1 MDHTQDIE
9 LEKQR
14 KRRVCELAMDAG
26 AAQLCNGAE
35 IWRVEDTMYHIC
47 ASYDVGE
54 IEVFVLSN
62 GIFMTGNDDGETF
75 FSVSK
80 HIPMAGSNLGVIT
93 DVNSLSR
100 KIENEKIDIEIARA
114 ELKKILKQKPK
125 PLLFTS
131 IATGIGSGC
140 FGHMVGA
147 DVFESITGGII
158 ACMIIML
165 MFFLD
170 KMNIPK
176 LIKNIFA
183 GGVVALMAILATN
196 ISFFNCMEVDKI
208 IISAIFPLLQGVSFV
223 NAIRDLANADFISG
237 AVKMLDTI
245 MVFMYVAVGASTVL
259 SAYYGLIGGA
269 L

>member
-1 MDHTQDIE
+1 MDYSQKND
-9 LEKQR
+9 LEKNR
-14 KRRVCELAMDAG
+14 KRRVCELALEAG

-35 IWRVEDTMYHIC
+35 IWRVEDTIYHIC
-47 ASYDVGE
+47 ASYNVEE

-62 GIFMTGNDDGETF
+62 GILMTGNDEGETF
-75 FSVSK
+75 FSISK
-80 HIPMAGSNLGVIT
+80 HIPMAGSNLGMLT

-100 KIENEKIDIEIARA
+100 RIEAGGITVEEAKKELRKIKR
-114 ELKKILKQKPK
+114 KKPK
-125 PLLFTS
+125 PLLFVN

-147 DVFESITGGII
+147 NFRESLAGGIL
-158 ACMIIML
+158 AFIIMYV
-165 MFFLD
+165 MSFMD
-170 KMNIPK
+170 KMKVPK

-183 GGVVALMAILATN
+183 GGLVATMAIIEINTR
-196 ISFFNCMEVDKI
+196 FFVGQEVDKI

-223 NAIRDLANADFISG
+223 NAIRDLTTADFISG

-245 MVFMYVAVGASTVL
+245 MVFMYVAVGASTIL
-259 SAYYGLIGGA
+259 SIYFGIVGGA